1 MERTEITRSEKLQN
15 KVNELVGNYF
25 DDIAKA
31 DTLASFSNSEN
42 VAKAQ
47 KALEKAKLDAY
58 YSDQNCMFDSAHI
71 CAKIFGYWAKLH
83 DCTFDSERGLW
94 VGNAVENIA
103 RYVFEDDKQ
112 TIPVK
117 GEIRDNSP
125 KNISRTFVDTT
136 ARAASWFAWVQDV
149 YATTQKRVK
158 KARKGKVEKCL
169 AYIREAH
176 KFLKLSVSIKRA
188 SKTFGV
194 TEDSLRQ
201 CVATEIQ
208 KQRTVLA
215 AKLAAKE
222 KSKATKT
229 K

>member
-1 MERTEITRSEKLQN
+1 MEKNEITRSERLQN

-31 DTLASFSNSEN
+31 DTLASFAKSEA
-42 VAKAQ
+42 VKKAQ
-47 KALEKAKLDAY
+47 TALEKAKLDAY
-58 YSDQNCMFDSAHI
+58 YSDQECRFDSAHI
-71 CAKIFGYWAKLH
+71 CAKIFGYWAQLH
-83 DCTFDSERGLW
+83 DCKFDNKSGLW
-94 VGNAVENIA
+94 TGNAVENIA

-136 ARAASWFAWVQDV
+136 ARAASWLAWIQDV
-149 YATTQKRVK
+149 YKTTQKQVK

-176 KFLKLSVSIKRA
+176 KYLKLSVSVKRA
-188 SKTFGV
+188 AKTFGV
-194 TEDSLRQ
+194 TEESLRQ
-201 CVATEIQ
+201 CVANEIQ
-208 KQRTVLA
+208 KERTVFA
-215 AKLAAKE
+215 AKLNAKA
-222 KSKATKT
+222 KRTK
-229 K
+229 